1 MSRPLRL
8 AGGRP
13 RRSPDGALASVALTV
28 RFTPAEY
35 DLVLAAARAAGLVAS
50 RYVLA
55 AALARAGPPTTPSTR
70 EEPSP

>member
-13 RRSPDGALASVALTV
+13 RRSPSGERADVSVTV
-28 RFTPAEY
+28 RFTPTEY
-35 DLVLAAARAAGLVAS
+35 SAVLDAARAAGLVAS

-55 AALARAGPPTTPSTR
+55 AALASVTPSPPTP
-70 EEPSP
+70 ELP

>member
-1 MSRPLRL
+1 MSRPYRL

-28 RFTPAEY
+28 RFTPTEY
-35 DLVLAAARAAGLVAS
+35 SAVLDAARAAGLVAS

-55 AALARAGPPTTPSTR
+55 AALASVTLPP
-70 EEPSP
+70 PSPPELP